1 MKTIYV
7 KDVVR
12 RIARPGKWDW
22 QKAIPTF
29 IFLCA
34 MFFLGRAAAE
44 VIGEMRLT
52 SAPVMTESENWG
64 LGFGGEGEKP
74 TGNASAAELKKY
86 DAYFCGEGEE
96 KVDKRGGY
104 DIHQSFGLTWKN
116 RGPVAL

>member
-64 LGFGGEGEKP
+64 
-74 TGNASAAELKKY
+74 
-86 DAYFCGEGEE
+86 
-96 KVDKRGGY
+96 RGGTVPARQL
-104 DIHQSFGLTWKN
+104 ILEFRQGNSRGNLTYT
-116 RGPVAL
+116 L